1 MAVICIN
8 YGGELHK
15 GMPWS
20 GYHPVLTRSGSL
32 VFMEAGLQLVQV
44 SPQIILLEFITEGA
58 HGGQLLQQTPVLV
71 THNLSIA
78 AIRDQEP
85 VQGNSNQV
93 PPSNS
98 IVAPNHRSGN

>member
-20 GYHPVLTRSGSL
+20 GYPVLTRSGSL

-58 HGGQLLQQTPVLV
+58 HGGQLLQQTLILV

>member
-20 GYHPVLTRSGSL
+20 GCSVLTRSGPL
-32 VFMEAGLQLVQV
+32 VFVEAGLQLVQV
-44 SPQIILLEFITEGA
+44 SPQIVLLEIITESA
-58 HGGQLLQQTPVLV
+58 HGAQLLQQPPVLV
-71 THNLSIA
+71 THNLAI

-85 VQGNSNQV
+85 VLGNSNQV
-93 PPSNS
+93 PTSNS